1 MNLAPNRY
9 ISGVL
14 HGGSHPASPIQVAKF
29 SERPFIVPPEVRNG
43 LNAVNRTLSP
53 NLNVLSLSV
62 YAPDQTVLA
71 FS

>member
-14 HGGSHPASPIQVAKF
+14 HSGSHPASPIQVAKF

-43 LNAVNRTLSP
+43 LNAVNRALSP
-53 NLNVLSLSV
+53 NLNVVSLSGGT
-62 YAPDQTVLA
+62 PDQMVLA
-71 FS
+71 SS